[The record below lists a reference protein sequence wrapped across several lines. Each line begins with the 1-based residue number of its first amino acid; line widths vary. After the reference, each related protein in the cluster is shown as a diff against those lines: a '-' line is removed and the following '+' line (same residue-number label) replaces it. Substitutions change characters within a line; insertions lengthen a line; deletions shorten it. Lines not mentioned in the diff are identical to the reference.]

1 MPAGADTSVLRLPE
15 ALCPG
20 CPTHLSRDP
29 GWQILKSRVRHSGI
43 LQTVFGIIFCWNAAK
58 YGLAPAAL
66 RALIPEMGMK
76 HDFLKITGPHFAELR
91 PHNCKNGAIRVRN
104 GLRSVRHPIISV
116 QPVMDRPLG
125 LPDEFNVP

>member
-1 MPAGADTSVLRLPE
+1 MIPAGTDTSVLRLPE

-20 CPTHLSRDP
+20 CLAHPSRDP
-29 GWQILKSRVRHSGI
+29 GWQILKSRVRHSAI

-76 HDFLKITGPHFAELR
+76 CDFLKITGPRFAELR
-91 PHNCKNGAIRVRN
+91 PHNRKKGQSGPVT
-104 GLRSVRHPIISV
+104 GSV
-116 QPVMDRPLG
+116 L
-125 LPDEFNVP
+125 